1 MRVLLVEE
9 AEHTEVFPDC
19 QLGVLAKGQKFQPND
34 GDPDSGNITVVGHFT
49 VAACWG

>member
-1 MRVLLVEE
+1 MRLLLVEE
-9 AEHTEVFPDC
+9 AEQTEVSPDC
-19 QLGVLAKGQKFQPND
+19 QLGVLAKGQTDD

>member
-1 MRVLLVEE
+1 MRLLLVEE
-9 AEHTEVFPDC
+9 AEQTEVSPDC
-19 QLGVLAKGQKFQPND
+19 QLGVLAKGQKCQTDD